1 MKKSLALLLAGVMIL
16 GTLTGCGTE
25 VEETEAVKG
34 SIGEELKN
42 TIADAG
48 TDVVEEIKV
57 DDPASYWK
65 EHADEIWYGG
75 QFVIFTDNFVPD
87 SGLSMHL
94 EADGDDYTMFQL
106 AHGDQ
111 LFVAITSGD
120 TNYVAFGDEQYRFPL
135 VDQAAAETTI
145 NVDEMQSITSRMV
158 YKESVDAIDVFHY
171 VGDDEEFDISLSR
184 ETGGVV
190 SLNYVTEN
198 ILLTVQKLQERTYSD
213 EDLAAFTDIPEDK
226 SGEEFVMGAIMSMM
240 LVDNMEVDP
249 ATGENAF
256 DTVEDVTEAES
267 VVGEDQSSADSTE

>member
-16 GTLTGCGTE
+16 GTLTGCRAK

-48 TDVVEEIKV
+48 ADVVEEIKI

-87 SGLSMHL
+87 SGLSMRL

-256 DTVEDVTEAES
+256 DTVEDITEAES
-267 VVGEDQSSADSTE
+267 VVGEDQSSADSAE